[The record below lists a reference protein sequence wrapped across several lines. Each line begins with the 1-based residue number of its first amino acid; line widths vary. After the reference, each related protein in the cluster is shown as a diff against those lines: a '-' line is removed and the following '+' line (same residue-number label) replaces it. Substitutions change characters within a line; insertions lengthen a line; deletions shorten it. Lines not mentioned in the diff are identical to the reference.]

1 MMKNIGIFC
10 KPDLHRAPQVLSEL
24 LAWIK
29 AKDLTPYLE
38 CTTAELISFRKQG
51 HVFPLRELAD
61 LIDLLVIMGG
71 DGTLLRAAH
80 FIEGKNIPIL
90 GVNLGSLGFL
100 TEITIPELIPAL
112 EAIIERGYYTL
123 DERMMLAATFSS
135 GGRPEG
141 SHREGGYPAGSYPAG
156 SHTEDGHTEDS
167 HTEGDYTLGDL
178 TSGNLTAENQTA
190 GGHPQVQR
198 SCALNDVV
206 FSKGIHDSQLI
217 ELSIKVDGVW
227 INKFLADGLIVS
239 TSTGSTAYSLSAGGP
254 IIHPSM
260 HAILITPICPHILT
274 NRPLVVPGTQ
284 VIEVTSKSKRNILLT
299 IDGEFVKELSCNEQ
313 VLIRQGEHS
322 LSLIQAPNKD
332 YYQVLRTKLKWGE
345 R

>member
-1 MMKNIGIFC
+1 MMKNIGIFS
-10 KPDLHRAPQVLSEL
+10 KPDPHRAPQVLAEL
-24 LAWIK
+24 LAWTR
-29 AKDLTPYLE
+29 AKGITPCFE
-38 CTTAELISFRKQG
+38 RTTAELIPFRDQVLDQK
-51 HVFPLRELAD
+51 HVFPLQELAEK
-61 LIDLLVIMGG
+61 IDLLIIMGG

-100 TEITIPELIPAL
+100 TEITISELIPTL

-123 DERMMLAATFSS
+123 DERMMLVALFSPS
-135 GGRPEG
+135 GHAEA
-141 SHREGGYPAGSYPAG
+141 GYTQAGHAEAG
-156 SHTEDGHTEDS
+156 HAKAGYTQAGHTKGAC
-167 HTEGDYTLGDL
+167 T
-178 TSGNLTAENQTA
+178 Q
-190 GGHPQVQR
+190 GGHAQAER
-198 SCALNDVV
+198 SCALNDIV
-206 FSKGIHDSQLI
+206 FSKGMHESQLI

-227 INKFLADGLIVS
+227 INKFLADGLIIS

-260 HAILITPICPHILT
+260 QAILITPICPHILT
-274 NRPLVVPGTQ
+274 NRPIVVPGTQ

-313 VLIRQGEHS
+313 IRIRQGEHK
-322 LSLIQAPNKD
+322 LGLIQAPNKD
-332 YYQVLRTKLKWGE
+332 YYHVLRTKLKWGE

>member
-29 AKDLTPYLE
+29 ARERTPYLE
-38 CTTAELISFRKQG
+38 CTTAELISFQDRS
-51 HVFPLRELAD
+51 HIFPLQDIAD
-61 LIDLLVIMGG
+61 MIDLLIIMGG

-112 EAIIERGYYTL
+112 ETIIEREQYTL
-123 DERMMLAATFSS
+123 DERMMLAALISS
-135 GGRPEG
+135 DSP
-141 SHREGGYPAGSYPAG
+141 
-156 SHTEDGHTEDS
+156 EDGHTR
-167 HTEGDYTLGDL
+167 
-178 TSGNLTAENQTA
+178 
-190 GGHPQVQR
+190 PQR

-206 FSKGIHDSQLI
+206 FSKGMHESQLI

-227 INKFLADGLIVS
+227 INKFLADGLIIS

-274 NRPLVVPGTQ
+274 NRPIVVPGTQ
-284 VIEVTSKSKRNILLT
+284 VVEVTSKSKKNILLT
-299 IDGEFVKELSCNEQ
+299 IDGEFIKELVCNEQ
-313 VLIRQGEHS
+313 VRIQEGEHR
-322 LSLIQAPNKD
+322 LGLIQAPNKD

>member
-10 KPDLHRAPQVLSEL
+10 KPDQQRAPQVLSEL

-29 AKDLTPYLE
+29 ARDRTPYLE
-38 CTTAELISFRKQG
+38 CTTAELISFRDQN
-51 HVFPLRELAD
+51 HVFPLHEIAD
-61 LIDLLVIMGG
+61 VIDLLIIMGG

-80 FIEGKNIPIL
+80 YIEGKNIPIL

-100 TEITIPELIPAL
+100 TEITIPELIPTL
-112 EAIIERGYYTL
+112 ETIIERGYYML
-123 DERMMLAATFSS
+123 DERMMLAALFSS
-135 GGRPEG
+135 D
-141 SHREGGYPAGSYPAG
+141 
-156 SHTEDGHTEDS
+156 SHTEDGHTQ
-167 HTEGDYTLGDL
+167 
-178 TSGNLTAENQTA
+178 A
-190 GGHPQVQR
+190 QR

-206 FSKGIHDSQLI
+206 FSKGIHESQLI

-227 INKFLADGLIVS
+227 INKFLADGLIIS

-274 NRPLVVPGTQ
+274 NRPIVVPGTQ

-313 VLIRQGEHS
+313 VRIRQGEHT
-322 LSLIQAPNKD
+322 LGLIQAPNKD
-332 YYQVLRTKLKWGE
+332 YYHVLRTKLKWGE

>member
-10 KPDLHRAPQVLSEL
+10 KPDQHRAPQVLSEL
-24 LAWIK
+24 VAWIK
-29 AKDLTPYLE
+29 ARGLTPFLE
-38 CTTAELISFRKQG
+38 CTTAELILFRDQN
-51 HVFPLRELAD
+51 HVFPLQEIAD
-61 LIDLLVIMGG
+61 VIDLLIIMGG

-80 FIEGKNIPIL
+80 FTEGKNIPIL

-100 TEITIPELIPAL
+100 TEITIPELIPTL

-123 DERMMLAATFSS
+123 DERMMLTALSS
-135 GGRPEG
+135 SEG
-141 SHREGGYPAGSYPAG
+141 L
-156 SHTEDGHTEDS
+156 TEDGHT
-167 HTEGDYTLGDL
+167 L
-178 TSGNLTAENQTA
+178 A
-190 GGHPQVQR
+190 QR

-206 FSKGIHDSQLI
+206 FSKGMHESQLI

-227 INKFLADGLIVS
+227 INKFLADGLIIS

-274 NRPLVVPGTQ
+274 NRPIVVPGTQ

-313 VLIRQGEHS
+313 VRIRQGEHK